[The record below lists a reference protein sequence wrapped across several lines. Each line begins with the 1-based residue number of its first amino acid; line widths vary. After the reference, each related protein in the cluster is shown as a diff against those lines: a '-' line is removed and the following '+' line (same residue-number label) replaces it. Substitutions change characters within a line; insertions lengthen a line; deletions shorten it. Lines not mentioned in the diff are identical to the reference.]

1 MPAKQRAGS
10 KPKAKV
16 ASSSTRGERQDD
28 GPVESE
34 RSNTEAGGGQQR
46 VKKKGV
52 SWTPVFKRIGFFL
65 LLFLIPGLLNYA
77 VLNQEARMLIPE
89 GTNLRGGEGR
99 RGEGIFI
106 LNIAG
111 GTLYDIGWNQKM
123 FLKCTGQGL
132 PTGNLEP
139 DIFIPILV
147 YLSLYSLYN
156 SYLGCTCGSEF
167 RSVGDGGTPHC

>member
-89 GTNLRGGEGR
+89 GTNLRGGEARGGDFHIKYCR
-99 RGEGIFI
+99 R
-106 LNIAG
+106 
-111 GTLYDIGWNQKM
+111 YSVRHWM
-123 FLKCTGQGL
+123 
-132 PTGNLEP
+132 EP
-139 DIFIPILV
+139 EDVPEV
-147 YLSLYSLYN
+147 YWTRTTYW
-156 SYLGCTCGSEF
+156 
-167 RSVGDGGTPHC
+167 